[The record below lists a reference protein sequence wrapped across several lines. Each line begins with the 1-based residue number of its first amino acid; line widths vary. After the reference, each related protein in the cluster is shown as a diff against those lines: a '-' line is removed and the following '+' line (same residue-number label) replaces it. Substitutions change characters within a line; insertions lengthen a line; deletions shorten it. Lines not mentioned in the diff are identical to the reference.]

1 MSNFIAVAK
10 TTDVPLNQMK
20 AFDVN
25 GKLILVANWQGT
37 FFATEDLCTH
47 DGGTL
52 SDGEL
57 IDGEVECPRH
67 GAHFDLQTG
76 RATLPAA
83 MPIKTFPVRVEDGN
97 ILVAVE

>member
-1 MSNFIAVAK
+1 MPNFVAVAK
-10 TTDVPLNQMK
+10 TSALQSGQMK

-37 FFATEDLCTH
+37 LFATEDLCTH

-67 GAHFDLQTG
+67 GAHFDLRTG
-76 RATLPAA
+76 RPTLPAPV
-83 MPIKTFPVRVEDGN
+83 PIKTFPVKIEDGN
-97 ILVAVE
+97 IFIAID